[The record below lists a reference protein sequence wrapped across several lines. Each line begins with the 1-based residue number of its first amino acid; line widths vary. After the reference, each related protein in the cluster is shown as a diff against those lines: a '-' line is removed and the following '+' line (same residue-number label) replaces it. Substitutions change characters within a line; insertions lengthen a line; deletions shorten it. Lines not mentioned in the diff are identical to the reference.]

1 MSSLEAHLVKGLLQ
15 HRFSEN
21 TKLNV
26 SAFYGDYEKRYLNFY
41 ASSYTQASD
50 PDQVTL
56 DGYVDTTL
64 RQNLILSG
72 NLISKVVIG
81 AIEHTLLLG
90 VERIDTASNQDRFN
104 AFWDTTEDDNEI
116 FAITKPLALSS
127 GTGINAVG
135 NTTRNDFNSD
145 LNDDTHV
152 DIDVLSVYLQ
162 DEVRLSQQLSVVLGA
177 RFDEFEIS
185 VLNVPASETR
195 RRTDDEVSP
204 RAGVIYKPTASM
216 SVYASYSES
225 FLPRSGEQFANINGS
240 KNQLAP
246 DTFSNFE
253 LGFKWNI
260 SDRLNF
266 TAALFEIEKSSPQVA
281 DSDSSTLDVIDSTIE
296 GFEAQIQGQI
306 NDSWALSAGY
316 SYLDGEQVNRQGS
329 TGLRPREL
337 PEHMFSL
344 WTTYQ
349 VSPRV
354 GLGLGL
360 THQDESFINNSN
372 SAVLPSYTRIDAAL
386 YVDVTENVTMQLN
399 IDNVADELYFPN
411 AHSTHQATV
420 GESVNAR
427 LSVNWRP

>member
-1 MSSLEAHLVKGLLQ
+1 
-15 HRFSEN
+15 
-21 TKLNV
+21 
-26 SAFYGDYEKRYLNFY
+26 
-41 ASSYTQASD
+41 
-50 PDQVTL
+50 
-56 DGYVDTTL
+56 
-64 RQNLILSG
+64 
-72 NLISKVVIG
+72 
-81 AIEHTLLLG
+81 
-90 VERIDTASNQDRFN
+90 
-104 AFWDTTEDDNEI
+104 
-116 FAITKPLALSS
+116 
-127 GTGINAVG
+127 
-135 NTTRNDFNSD
+135 
-145 LNDDTHV
+145 
-152 DIDVLSVYLQ
+152 
-162 DEVRLSQQLSVVLGA
+162 VVLGA
-177 RFDEFEIS
+177 RFEAFELS